1 VERLT
6 ARHRAQVLNYLLL
19 CELAHAKLVN
29 LRPTAVEHEFVNT
42 TLKLADR
49 TRFQTIAT
57 NWTEL
62 SECSVRDWFTTLLA
76 DIGTGLD
83 LALYEDALTQRLG
96 GRQLVE
102 QPVEIISGEQAIG
115 WQRFR
120 LVQPD
125 IAFKLTTLSQDLQSF
140 ETHAR
145 RMLAHTRLK
154 AIQWINIDQDEVRF
168 QTLKN

>member
-1 VERLT
+1 M
-6 ARHRAQVLNYLLL
+6 
-19 CELAHAKLVN
+19 VN

-42 TLKLADR
+42 TLKTADR

-57 NWTEL
+57 DWTEL
-62 SECSVRDWFTTLLA
+62 GDCGVRDWFTALLA
-76 DIGTGLD
+76 DLGTGLD
-83 LALYEDALTQRLG
+83 LALYEEALTQRLG

-102 QPVEIISGEQAIG
+102 QPVEIISGEDEIG

-120 LVQPD
+120 LVQPEV
-125 IAFKLTTLSQDLQSF
+125 AFKVTTLSQDLLSF

-154 AIQWINIDQDEVRF
+154 AIQWINVDQDEVRF
-168 QTLKN
+168 HTLKN